1 MGKLATTLLGPGFVG
16 RRLWQRPRLL
26 VLAAATAA
34 CTSAPSGPAVTVEGG
49 MLQGR
54 MVDGSAVYKGVPFAE
69 PPVADLRWREP
80 QPVSSWTGTREADE
94 FAPACMQRGVSMPG
108 EAPPRTSEDCLYL
121 NLWTPADGAG
131 DRLPVMVWIYGG
143 GFTNGAASL
152 PLYWGDRLARKG
164 VVVVS
169 IAYRLGP
176 FGFLA
181 HPELTAES
189 AHRTSG
195 NYGLMDQIAALR
207 WIREHI
213 EAFGGDPDNVT
224 VFGQSAGA
232 TSISIL
238 MASPLAKGLFHRAIG
253 QSGGLFEPLEL
264 APAWLLE
271 NAERDGEAY
280 AASLGAESIAELRE
294 MPSAELLGGS
304 AGAVSHPVID
314 PYLLP
319 SMPYDIF
326 ASGEQSHVPLLVGS
340 NADEARS
347 LLDPAEV
354 RAASFEDDI
363 AERWGALP
371 PALLKAYPFETDAEA
386 RQARLDFER
395 DLRFGWDVWTWARLQ
410 AENGSQDVYYYYF
423 THEPPFPPGTPY
435 ADWGAGHFAE
445 LWYVFDRLD
454 LEPWP
459 WRAAD
464 RELADTLSTYWTNFA
479 RTGDPNGA
487 GLPQWPPFSDGNDH
501 VLYLQET
508 PAVGGVPNLGI
519 LSVFESVY
527 SQIRGTRFGAAPA
540 LQEGSGGN

>member
-1 MGKLATTLLGPGFVG
+1 M
-16 RRLWQRPRLL
+16 
-26 VLAAATAA
+26 
-34 CTSAPSGPAVTVEGG
+34 
-49 MLQGR
+49 
-54 MVDGSAVYKGVPFAE
+54 DGSALYKGVPFAE
-69 PPVADLRWREP
+69 PPVGDLRWREP
-80 QPVSSWTGTREADE
+80 RPVSSWTGTREAHE

-121 NLWTPADGAG
+121 NIWTPAEGAG

-181 HPELTAES
+181 HPDLTAES
-189 AHRTSG
+189 AHGTSG

-213 EAFGGDPDNVT
+213 EAFGGDPDNMT

-238 MASPLAKGLFHRAIG
+238 MASPLARGLFHRAIG

-280 AASLGAESIAELRE
+280 AASLGAASIAELRE
-294 MPSAELLGGS
+294 MPSAELLGGL

-319 SMPYDIF
+319 STPYDVF
-326 ASGEQSHVPLLVGS
+326 SSDEQAHVPLLVGS

-347 LLDPAEV
+347 LLDPTEV

-371 PALLKAYPFETDAEA
+371 PALLKAYPFATDAEA
-386 RQARLDFER
+386 RRARLDFER
-395 DLRFGWDVWTWARLQ
+395 DLRFGWDVWTWARLK
-410 AENGSQDVYYYYF
+410 AESGRQDVYYYHF

-459 WRAAD
+459 WSAAD
-464 RELADTLSTYWTNFA
+464 RVLSHTLSTYWTNFA

-487 GLPQWPPFSDGNDH
+487 GLPPWPPFSGVDDH
-501 VLYLQET
+501 VLYLQEH
-508 PAVGGVPNLGI
+508 PAVGGVPNLET

-527 SQIRGTRFGAAPA
+527 SQIRGTRFGAAPT
-540 LQEGSGGN
+540 LQEGSGRDRAPPFDASSPPS